1 MADYKKILVRA
12 NTGGIGDFVWATSA
26 ISLVKQYDTN
36 IKITLITSDIF
47 IPLIDKKI
55 GIDSVI
61 VSKKKY
67 NYFKN
72 KVFKIVYRVYWCI
85 KNYFNIKKEKYDLII
100 FLDQCY
106 ITSFFAKYLYKIKN
120 IVGPSI
126 LPYGYNIKNNSSK
139 FYTEIVNL
147 PLDFNRLH
155 CMVAYQ
161 LIIRRIFPTYNLSLP
176 ILPNTEYLKRNIE
189 EKYLAKVNNYKI
201 ALCLAGSKKSQ
212 NWDVDNF
219 KKLIEIMEYKN
230 ITFFIVGNNFE
241 INNEAQYLIN
251 NLKNCDIINL
261 VYKTSLLELKEFL
274 NNIDLLISV
283 DTGTVHIAATTKV
296 KIISLYGSSL
306 PERTMPITSKSI
318 NMCTY
323 EKCSPCVSKIYSNN
337 QICKDIR
344 CMNNISPEKVLEK
357 VEEILNEQK

>member
-1 MADYKKILVRA
+1 MAYKKILVRA

-161 LIIRRIFPTYNLSLP
+161 LIIRRIFPTYNLALP
-176 ILPNTEYLKRNIE
+176 ILPNTEHLKKSIE
-189 EKYLAKVNNYKI
+189 KKFLQNVKRYKI
-201 ALCLAGSKKSQ
+201 ALSTHGSKDCK
-212 NWDVDNF
+212 NWNIKNF
-219 KKLIEIMEYKN
+219 KSLIEN
-230 ITFFIVGNNFE
+230 INNKFGSTFFILGNSFQEKQNYR
-241 INNEAQYLIN
+241 YLKE
-251 NLKNCDIINL
+251 NLKNIDTVDL
-261 VYKTSLLELKEFL
+261 VNKTNLLELKEFL

-283 DTGTVHIAATTKV
+283 DTGTVHIAATTRT
-296 KIISLYGSSL
+296 KIISLHGFSL
-306 PERTMPITSKSI
+306 PEHTMPITSKSVNI
-318 NMCTY
+318 CTY

-344 CMNNISPEKVLEK
+344 CMNNISPEIVF
-357 VEEILNEQK
+357 EEVKKFLNEIK